1 MELIRG
7 QMVFLAG
14 SVVSGFAVM
23 GCYEIVRVLRALF
36 HLKTVGKFM
45 LDTIYFLVAA
55 VFVFQMVFLCNYGTL
70 RIFFGIAFVMG
81 AAACHVVLGRSVST
95 GILRVIWGIRR
106 KIIQPCV
113 RKCKRLLKEMKKTK
127 KKP

>member
-55 VFVFQMVFLCNYGTL
+55 VFVFQMVFLCNYGTGSL
-70 RIFFGIAFVMG
+70 SCRAGEKCVDRYSSG
-81 AAACHVVLGRSVST
+81 DLGNTPKNNTTMRS
-95 GILRVIWGIRR
+95 
-106 KIIQPCV
+106 K
-113 RKCKRLLKEMKKTK
+113 M
-127 KKP
+127 

>member
-23 GCYEIVRVLRALF
+23 GCYEMVRVLRALF

-70 RIFFGIAFVMG
+70 RIFFWHCFCNGSGSLSCRVG
-81 AAACHVVLGRSVST
+81 EKCVDGYSSGDLGNTPKNNTTMRS
-95 GILRVIWGIRR
+95 
-106 KIIQPCV
+106 K
-113 RKCKRLLKEMKKTK
+113 M
-127 KKP
+127 

>member
-36 HLKTVGKFM
+36 HLKTVGKFI

-70 RIFFGIAFVMG
+70 RIFLASLLYWERRPVMSCWEEACRVVFFG
-81 AAACHVVLGRSVST
+81 
-95 GILRVIWGIRR
+95 
-106 KIIQPCV
+106 
-113 RKCKRLLKEMKKTK
+113 
-127 KKP
+127 

>member
-1 MELIRG
+1 MEMIRG

-23 GCYEIVRVLRALF
+23 GCYELVRVLRSVF
-36 HLKTVGKFM
+36 RLKRLGKFIF
-45 LDTIYFLVAA
+45 DTIYFSIVA
-55 VFVFQMVFLCNYGTL
+55 VLVFQMVFLCNHGTL
-70 RIFFGIAFVMG
+70 RIFFGAAFVLG
-81 AAACHVVLGRSVST
+81 AIAYHKIFGTAVSR
-95 GILRVIWGIRR
+95 GVIWLLSGMCR

-113 RKCKRLLKEMKKTK
+113 RKRKRLLKKFKKSE

>member
-1 MELIRG
+1 MEMIRG

-23 GCYEIVRVLRALF
+23 GCYEIVRVVRRVLR
-36 HLKTVGKFM
+36 LKTIGKWM
-45 LDTIYFLVAA
+45 VDTIYFLVAA
-55 VFVFQMVFLCNYGTL
+55 ILVFKMIFLCNQGTL
-70 RIFFGIAFVMG
+70 RIFFGIAFVLG
-81 AAACHVVLGRSVST
+81 AVAYHRIFGTAVSR
-95 GILRVIWGIRR
+95 GIIWVISGMCQ

-113 RKCKRLLKEMKKTK
+113 RKCKRLLKKIKKSE

>member
-1 MELIRG
+1 M
-7 QMVFLAG
+7 
-14 SVVSGFAVM
+14 VSGFAVM

-81 AAACHVVLGRSVST
+81 AAACHVVLWT

-106 KIIQPCV
+106 KLIQPCV
-113 RKCKRLLKEMKKTK
+113 RKCKRLLKKMKKTK

>member
-55 VFVFQMVFLCNYGTL
+55 VFVFQYT
-70 RIFFGIAFVMG
+70 
-81 AAACHVVLGRSVST
+81 S
-95 GILRVIWGIRR
+95 
-106 KIIQPCV
+106 
-113 RKCKRLLKEMKKTK
+113 
-127 KKP
+127 

>member
-1 MELIRG
+1 MPSWD
-7 QMVFLAG
+7 A
-14 SVVSGFAVM
+14 
-23 GCYEIVRVLRALF
+23 IVRVLRALF

-113 RKCKRLLKEMKKTK
+113 RKCKRLLKKMKKTK

>member
-95 GILRVIWGIRR
+95 VFFGYLGNTP
-106 KIIQPCV
+106 KIIQHAFENV
-113 RKCKRLLKEMKKTK
+113 KDY
-127 KKP
+127 